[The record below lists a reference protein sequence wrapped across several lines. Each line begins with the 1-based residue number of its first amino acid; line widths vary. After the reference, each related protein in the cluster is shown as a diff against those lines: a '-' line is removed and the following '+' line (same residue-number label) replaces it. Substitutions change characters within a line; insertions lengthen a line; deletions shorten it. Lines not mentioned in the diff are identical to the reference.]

1 MVFVLEM
8 GDPVR
13 NADLA
18 RSMILLSG
26 LTEKTDDQP
35 DGTIETKATGLR
47 PGEKLFEE
55 LLIGDNLVPS
65 GQPMR

>member
-1 MVFVLEM
+1 M

-35 DGTIETKATGLR
+35 DGTIEIKATGLR